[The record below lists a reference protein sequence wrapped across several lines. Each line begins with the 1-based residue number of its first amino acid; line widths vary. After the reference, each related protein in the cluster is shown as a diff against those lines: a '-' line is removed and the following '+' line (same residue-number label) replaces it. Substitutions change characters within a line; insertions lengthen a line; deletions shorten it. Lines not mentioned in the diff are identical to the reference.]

1 MKSTNPSVSV
11 LLEISVN
18 EGEVTVLS
26 YDEFQM
32 PEFELVTHD
41 FRVLDSIKSGVI
53 PEELNQMV
61 MEAKQSKRNIISQI
75 IDYRNGEEPFQH
87 VHIIQ
92 SEICI

>member
-1 MKSTNPSVSV
+1 MKSTYPSASV

-18 EGEVTVLS
+18 EGELTVLS
-26 YDEFQM
+26 YNEFGM

-53 PEELNQMV
+53 PEEFNQMA
-61 MEAKQSKRNIISQI
+61 MEAKQSERNIISQI
-75 IDYRNGEEPFQH
+75 IDYRNEETLSQH
-87 VHIIQ
+87 IHIIQ